1 MRVLRFEEVKKK
13 KKTYFIGVP
22 INSEDNDKTT
32 INSTVILEKFVFHS
46 LQQHLS
52 TLEN

>member
-13 KKTYFIGVP
+13 TTHYFIGVP
-22 INSEDNDKTT
+22 LNSEDNDKTI
-32 INSTVILEKFVFHS
+32 INSTVILDKFVFHS
-46 LQQHLS
+46 LQQRLS